1 MAYDPKYDKL
11 LRAIER
17 GKQSDVITLFER
29 RQHDVNEAIHYLF
42 EDGKRFTVTPLYWA
56 VRHNCPKVCKY
67 LLSKGARPY
76 GAMVYE
82 YYPLHEACNRGYDEV
97 VQEFVNARCEV
108 DKVNRDADTPLH
120 VACMR
125 GHIQSVHV
133 LLRAGSDCNLRNKL
147 GHTPLQ
153 CAVYHDRNDLVELF
167 KAHNK
172 GMCVYIQS
180 RWFYHTLCMNEL
192 QM

>member
-1 MAYDPKYDKL
+1 MAYDLKFDKL
-11 LRAIER
+11 LRAIQNGEETDAI
-17 GKQSDVITLFER
+17 SFFER
-29 RQHDVNEAIHYLF
+29 KLYDVNEAINYLF

-76 GAMVYE
+76 GTLVYE
-82 YYPLHEACNRGYDEV
+82 YYPLHEACSRGYDKV

-108 DKVNRDADTPLH
+108 DKMNNDSDTPLH
-120 VACMR
+120 IACMR
-125 GHIQSVHV
+125 GHIQCVHI
-133 LLRAGSDCNLRNKL
+133 LLWAGSDCNLRNKL

-172 GMCVYIQS
+172 GMYINICRS
-180 RWFYHTLCMNEL
+180 KSVN
-192 QM
+192 